1 MFYWTSSWSVMRTG
15 KFYEPKMI
23 CWWMNVEIFVFMYFI
38 SLSSHFSILFSL
50 FTCSMTMWERCD
62 SVQLIVPPVWLKM
75 YRFFWAFTALLFSCF
90 LQNTINP
97 AYTPCFSSGNNHNL
111 QTRNIHLKM
120 GSYLNPDQ
128 SLSWL
133 KHVPPVSMFCRSTI
147 AASRLS
153 LVGLKKYRQVST
165 VFPAAEWCVVQPG
178 AARCWPGAVESTLPI
193 TDQLTFPSGDGGD

>member
-1 MFYWTSSWSVMRTG
+1 MQTVFSLFSAPAGFGLLASAPRPGPITNVSAVIDLIKISSVSLQKFTCFVFYWTSSWSVMRTG

-38 SLSSHFSILFSL
+38 SLSSHFSILLSL
-50 FTCSMTMWERCD
+50 FTCSMTTWERCD

-120 GSYLNPDQ
+120 ASYLNPDQ
-128 SLSWL
+128 S
-133 KHVPPVSMFCRSTI
+133 
-147 AASRLS
+147 
-153 LVGLKKYRQVST
+153 
-165 VFPAAEWCVVQPG
+165 
-178 AARCWPGAVESTLPI
+178 
-193 TDQLTFPSGDGGD
+193 